1 MFVGAARRI
10 SVGIGILALS
20 AGFLTGSPP
29 ALAARPTAIV
39 SMGDSYIS
47 GESAGSYDPGTNQPG
62 NFCHRS
68 AVSEIHRT
76 HIAADRQVNLACSGA
91 TTANVRLGGTPQN
104 GEAPQADRLRTVAA
118 QNDVKLIVLSIGGN
132 DAGFTSIV
140 LDCIKAYFQIS
151 SRCQDTWASKLP
163 AALAATAPKIRQNL
177 ADIRT
182 VMRQAGYA
190 DSSYQLVLQSYPSV
204 VTDDNRYV
212 FTKIFE
218 GCPLRNDDAK
228 WAKLTA
234 VAQFSSTMASVAR
247 QAGARFLDMS
257 RAFYGREVC
266 ANGISHAQEWGSGIK
281 IDLAQLRN
289 GVGGQLVQQSLHPN
303 ASGHTQF
310 ANCLTSFYGMSAAA
324 ARCIRG
330 SNGNL
335 TAVASSVAA
344 LSTVVIARTYPVI
357 AEPAPITDRKKAY
370 AKEAAR

>member
-1 MFVGAARRI
+1 MFGSGVRKI
-10 SVGIGILALS
+10 SVGVAILAVF
-20 AGFLTGSPP
+20 AGVLTEPV
-29 ALAARPTAIV
+29 AAAKPTAIV

-47 GESAGSYDPGTNQPG
+47 GESAGSYDAGTNQSG

-76 HIAADRQVNLACSGA
+76 HIAADRQINLACSGA

-104 GEAPQADRLRTVAA
+104 GEAPQADRLRAVAA

-132 DAGFTSIV
+132 DAGFTTIV
-140 LDCIKAYFQIS
+140 LDCIKAYFQIAG
-151 SRCQDTWASKLP
+151 RCQDTWASKLP
-163 AALAATAPKIRQNL
+163 GVLAATAPKIKQNL

-190 DSSYQLVLQSYPSV
+190 DASYQLVLQSYPSV
-204 VTDDNRYV
+204 VTDDNRYL

-218 GCPLRNDDAK
+218 GCPLRDDDAK
-228 WAKLTA
+228 WAKTTA
-234 VAQFSSTMASVAR
+234 VAQFASTMSSVAA
-247 QAGARFLDMS
+247 QSGARFLDMS
-257 RAFYGREVC
+257 RAFFGREVC
-266 ANGISHAQEWGSGIK
+266 ANGIGHAQEWGSGIS

-310 ANCLTSFYGMSAAA
+310 GNCLTSFYALTAAA

-330 SNGNL
+330 ANGNL
-335 TAVASSVAA
+335 SAVAVSVAA
-344 LSTVVIARTYPVI
+344 LSTVVSARTYPVI
-357 AEPAPITDRKKAY
+357 PEPAPITDRKKAY